1 MGFWDSHEVKTGK
14 GAFLTPDEKA
24 ALIESGQPFDVTAVK
39 YEAEGKYGARYV
51 LSLEI
56 PDAVTGEPEA
66 RKIGFVLNSGVE
78 SRDEIVKAMA
88 EDHFGAGEESP
99 IPCILSKGGNAILIL
114 PAPGQNGA
122 AE

>member
-1 MGFWDSHEVKTGK
+1 MSFWDTHEVKSGK
-14 GAFLTPDEKA
+14 GAFLKPEEKD
-24 ALIESGQPFDVTAVK
+24 ALIKSGQPFDVVGIK
-39 YEAEGKYGARYV
+39 YEAEGKFGARYV

-56 PDAVTGEPEA
+56 PDAVTGEPES
-66 RKIGFVLNSGVE
+66 RKIGFVLDSGVD

-114 PAPGQNGA
+114 PAPGENGA